1 MTIPLK
7 EEGKEKGRFL
17 DADAETALLDVGLEG
32 FEWDDDE
39 SVALRGESVISISLR
54 WCAILRYK
62 KGWRIEI

>member
-32 FEWDDDE
+32 FE
-39 SVALRGESVISISLR
+39 
-54 WCAILRYK
+54 
-62 KGWRIEI
+62 